1 MKLQSRMNNIFHNTK
16 SPKAGFTLVELI
28 LYVGILVILLG
39 ASVLS
44 ALSAANTRVKALAR
58 HEVNYSTQF
67 AQDVLSHTIRRA
79 QSIDSGASTFD
90 NASSVLVLIMDDPL
104 ESPTTFELTTGQLT
118 VTRGAGAAIPITTG
132 HVDVPTFQVENL
144 SRGSKV
150 NDVRIT
156 LLVEHKNPSN
166 LSQFFADLTTV
177 ESFSLRQKQ
186 L

>member
-1 MKLQSRMNNIFHNTK
+1 MKSQLRMNNKIHNKK
-16 SPKAGFTLVELI
+16 SRKAGFTLVELI

-67 AQDVLSHTIRRA
+67 AQDVLSQTIRRA
-79 QSIDSGASTFD
+79 QSIDAGASTFG

-104 ESPTTFELTTGQLT
+104 ESPTTFELTAGQLT
-118 VTRGAGAAIPITTG
+118 VTRGAGTAIPITTS
-132 HVDVPTFQVENL
+132 HVNVSTFQVENL

-156 LLVEHKNPSN
+156 MFLEHENPSN
-166 LSQFFADLTTV
+166 LSQFSADLTTT
-177 ESFSLRQKQ
+177 ETFSLRQKQ